1 MSPQI
6 RPPSHPVLASL
17 STTSDHT
24 TAVVVAHGRSLPV
37 EHFLPKAPRSL
48 NALVESWAELGSQ
61 VTALLDAPET
71 EHRLHAAG
79 HILDATQVRSP
90 VSWGQTYCAIGNY
103 RQQLLEAALDACPPD
118 DRRDVRDVRAELEDQ
133 WRVRRATGAPYVAL
147 TGTTR
152 IGDPTGELT
161 LPRTLAT
168 LDWEVEIA
176 AVIGRRGRQL
186 RPSEALDVVAGY
198 CVANDLTRRDA
209 VFRTD
214 TTAFGTDWLACK
226 GLPGSL
232 RLGPWLVPAAH
243 IPDPDDLSL
252 ELGLNGRTMQS
263 GHSGDMLYS
272 VAEVISHIS
281 MYTNLEPG
289 DVVCTGSP
297 AGFGSHYGR
306 FLQHA
311 DRIEAR
317 VDRLGTQTLSVSVD
331 EQQKCHVRS
340 LAATPLQ

>member
-1 MSPQI
+1 MSPQL
-6 RPPSHPVLASL
+6 RPPSRPVLASL
-17 STTSDHT
+17 ATTSDHT
-24 TAVVVAHGRSLPV
+24 TAVVVAHGKFLPV
-37 EHFLPKAPRSL
+37 ERFLPKVPRSL
-48 NALVESWAELGSQ
+48 NALVGRWADLGSEM
-61 VTALLDAPET
+61 TAVLDDPET

-79 HILDATQVRSP
+79 HVLDITQVRSP

-103 RQQLLEAALDACPPD
+103 RQQLLEAALDARQTD

-133 WRVRRATGAPYVAL
+133 WRVRRATGAPYVAS

-152 IGDPTGELT
+152 IGGPTGELT
-161 LPRTLAT
+161 LPRALTT

-186 RPSEALDVVAGY
+186 RPSEALDIVAGY
-198 CVANDLTRRDA
+198 CVANDLTRRDT

-214 TTAFGTDWLACK
+214 LPALGTDWLACK

-232 RLGPWLVPAAH
+232 RLGPWLVPAAQ
-243 IPDPDDLSL
+243 IPDPNDLLL
-252 ELGLNGRTMQS
+252 ELRLNGRTMQS
-263 GHSGDMLYS
+263 GYSGDMLYN
-272 VAEVISHIS
+272 VAELISHIS
-281 MYTNLEPG
+281 MHTNLEPG

-331 EQQKCHVRS
+331 EHQKCHVQPP
-340 LAATPLQ
+340 AATPLP